1 VSEPEFPLMAT
12 LATGAWLAPGN
23 RVEAMLNGDRGL
35 EDRAIGDAGRNLGA
49 YIVRPEEGSLT

>member
-1 VSEPEFPLMAT
+1 MAT